1 MMGETYASIEGGN
14 APHGEISIDL
24 LVLDVAQLAHHFFQ
38 LNHLSIGPQ
47 RACVVCCQVK
57 SSGLA
62 AESLPEILNTPCP
75 AVTITAARARNSGA
89 AGN

>member
-1 MMGETYASIEGGN
+1 MPPLTVSRCSVVERGRRNKI
-14 APHGEISIDL
+14 
-24 LVLDVAQLAHHFFQ
+24 VKF
-38 LNHLSIGPQ
+38 LSTLTEVYP
-47 RACVVCCQVK
+47 VK

-89 AGN
+89 ARN